1 MSMTALSDVD
11 RLFVEQRR
19 SRKHVGL
26 YVMPI
31 VLILLIVAW
40 GGLFVLWPLA
50 VNPITIWNAPNTN
63 ALKPEN
69 LSIYAMVAA
78 VLVNLVFVLLAII
91 VLLRI
96 SWSRAERRYLRL
108 LDRALLEPPA
118 QSAALAEL
126 PVTLRQ

>member
-1 MSMTALSDVD
+1 MTALSDAD

-19 SRKHVGL
+19 SKKNVGL
-26 YVMPI
+26 YLMP
-31 VLILLIVAW
+31 ILLIVLVAAW

-69 LSIYAMVAA
+69 LSIYAMIAA
-78 VLVNLVFVLLAII
+78 VLVNLVFVLIAIL
-91 VLLRI
+91 VLMRI

-108 LDRALLEPPA
+108 LDRALVEPA
-118 QSAALAEL
+118 STGTALTDQPIA
-126 PVTLRQ
+126 VRQ